1 MRILFITPTFPNL
14 LDPIR
19 GIPNYQTARALARNH
34 QVVVIA
40 HLSWLDEVRRRKHGK
55 NLERLKNVD
64 GIEVH
69 HPRYYYP
76 PGTIRI
82 AYGWFLW
89 RSIRSTVMGVL
100 GRFQP
105 DVVLAGWVHPEGD
118 SALRAAALAK
128 VPCVVWS
135 GGSDVLVLPRDPA
148 RRRCI
153 VDVLGRS
160 DAVVCVSEHMRK
172 AISDL
177 GVPDGD
183 IHVVR
188 NGLDGSCFY
197 PADRSIARQRLG
209 LPSEGTVLLWVGR
222 MVPVKG
228 VDVLIDACGALTI
241 GGLDIRLCLVGD
253 GPLRRALAARAAQV
267 GLGRRVM
274 FIGDVFQET
283 LADWYRAAD
292 LTVLPSYSEGVPNV
306 LCESISCG
314 TPFVASNV
322 GGIPEIAD
330 SQLDRLVAPGDAL
343 GLAGV
348 IRERL
353 LLENAPARARLPGT
367 WEDHALN
374 MEAVFAQVIA
384 TRAQAQAVDGAR
396 HNR

>member
-14 LDPIR
+14 LDPVR
-19 GIPNYQTARALARNH
+19 GLPNYQTARALARNH
-34 QVVVIA
+34 QVVVVA
-40 HLSWLDEVRRRKHGK
+40 HLSWLDETRRRKPGGR
-55 NLERLKNVD
+55 LERLRYLD

-76 PGTIRI
+76 PGAFRT

-89 RSIRSTVMGVL
+89 RSIRSTVMDVL
-100 GRFQP
+100 GRFRP

-118 SALRAAALAK
+118 SALRVAAHVK

-160 DAVVCVSEHMRK
+160 DAVVCVSDHLK
-172 AISDL
+172 SAISNL
-177 GVPDGD
+177 GVPDGN

-197 PADRSIARQRLG
+197 PADRSSARQRLG
-209 LPSEGTVLLWVGR
+209 LPLEGTMLLWVGR
-222 MVPVKG
+222 MVPIKG

-253 GPLRRALAARAAQV
+253 GPLRRVLAARTAQA
-267 GLGRRVM
+267 GLDGRVM
-274 FIGDVFQET
+274 FIGDVSQET

-292 LTVLPSYSEGVPNV
+292 LTVLPSHSEGVPNV

-343 GLAGV
+343 GLARV

-353 LLENAPARARLPGT
+353 LLERAPARARLPGT
-367 WEDHALN
+367 WEDHALK
-374 MEAVFAQVIA
+374 MEAVFARAIA
-384 TRAQAQAVDGAR
+384 TRAQAVHVAR
-396 HNR
+396 HN